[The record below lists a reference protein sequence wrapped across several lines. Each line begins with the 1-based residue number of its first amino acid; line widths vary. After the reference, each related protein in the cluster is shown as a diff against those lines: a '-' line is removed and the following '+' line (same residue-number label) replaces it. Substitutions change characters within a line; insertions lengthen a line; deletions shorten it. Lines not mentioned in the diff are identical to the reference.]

1 MELMEWLSFEQV
13 VYDEFIQ
20 AREEGKEIDGLEAE
34 LTALK
39 NQKGDDYSGKLRDLY
54 ERVTHAKIRADFPY
68 IEPILWD
75 DIEKERPRLS
85 SPKMKRNLGREELL
99 DRIYGAW
106 LGRCAGCLLG
116 KPVEGMSHDQ
126 IQAILE
132 WKHNSPLNFYI
143 AQKGGLPPDL
153 VLDPEQEKRYL
164 TGTFENVHQ
173 MLRDDDID
181 YTLIGLHI
189 LENYGL
195 GFTSSDVGVTWL
207 QTMPLLMTYTAERV
221 AYRNFA
227 NRISPPASGYTMNP
241 YREWIGAQI
250 RADIWGYINPGRPE
264 AAAEL
269 AFRDAVL
276 SHSKNGVYGE
286 LFFAAAI
293 ATAFAVND
301 ISWVI
306 QGGLS
311 VIPAHSRFSE
321 AVRRVMEWS
330 HADGDWQVTLRRI
343 FEYYGNYNWFHTIP
357 NAAIIIMALLYGGG
371 DFERTITIAV
381 SSGLD
386 TDCNGATAGSIIG
399 AYLGASR
406 LPSKWIEPLNDRV
419 STAVVGMSDS
429 SIHQLAERTIAF
441 VR

>member
-1 MELMEWLSFEQV
+1 M
-13 VYDEFIQ
+13 D
-20 AREEGKEIDGLEAE
+20 
-34 LTALK
+34 TLK
-39 NQKGDDYSGKLRDLY
+39 NKKGDDHTGKLRDLY
-54 ERVTHAKIRADFPY
+54 ERVIHAKIRTDFPY
-68 IEPILWD
+68 TEPLSLEEIQ
-75 DIEKERPRLS
+75 KERPRIS
-85 SPKMKRNLGREELL
+85 SPKMKCNFTKEELR

-116 KPVEGMSHDQ
+116 KPVEGMSYDQ
-126 IQAILE
+126 IQSILK
-132 WKHNSPLNFYI
+132 WKHTLPLNFYI
-143 AQKGGLPPDL
+143 AQKGGLPPELIMDQ
-153 VLDPEQEKRYL
+153 EQEKRYR

-181 YTLIGLHI
+181 YTMIGLLI

-195 GFTSSDVGVTWL
+195 GFTSFDVGVTWL

-227 NRISPPASGYTMNP
+227 NRINPPASGYTMNP

-250 RADIWGYINPGRPE
+250 RADIWGYINPGKPE

-301 ISWVI
+301 IPSVI

-311 VIPAHSRFSE
+311 VIPAHSRLFE
-321 AVRRVMEWS
+321 AVQRVMEWS
-330 HADGDWQVTLRRI
+330 EVDTDWQVTLKRI
-343 FEYYGNYNWFHTIP
+343 FEHYGNYNWFHTIP
-357 NAAIIIMALLYGGG
+357 NAAIIIMALLHGGG

-399 AYLGASR
+399 AFLGASR
-406 LPSKWIEPLNDRV
+406 LPSKWIEPLQDHV

-429 SIHQLAERTIAF
+429 SIHQLAERTVAF